1 MWITNLQLDAYI
13 VTRDSCVGSRH
24 FPDGDVTK
32 KPVLTLGK
40 RLASPMKKS
49 HPRAKR
55 ARAREMSKELLRL
68 QRSTASP
75 SSSRSVTP
83 TFTPP
88 VQPALIAPIG
98 EQLQQDYHVHELP
111 DSEEVTTPE
120 PQPPCDSA
128 PAGTSSVLVNTAL
141 LARIE
146 VLEAEKKQLETKVA
160 GMTRVY
166 FRIEDIKHDDALV
179 RSYSGFVSFF
189 VLNTFF
195 EFLGPVVNKLN
206 YWGARDSRHQR
217 QRSRKLDVCN
227 QLFLTLVKLRLDLK
241 LTDLAFRFG
250 VSKSVVS
257 RYLTTWISFLY
268 HHLKEIEWMPSVQQ
282 VSGTLP
288 HGFRTHY
295 PNTFAIIDASEVFV
309 ETPSDLFMQS
319 STWSQYKH
327 HNTAKF
333 LIACTPNGAISYVSP
348 VFVGSISDVELTRVS
363 GFLTK
368 LEDEP
373 GISIMA
379 DRGFTIRDMLK
390 QLNIELNLPP
400 FMEGR
405 QQLPAEDVRVG
416 SNPTYTC

>member
-1 MWITNLQLDAYI
+1 MPNRNMPGTRCIVCKATRITDPGVSFHRFPADETVRNRWISSLQLDADV
-13 VTRDSCVGSRH
+13 VTPHSRVCSRH

-32 KPVLTLGK
+32 QPVLTLGK
-40 RLASPMKKS
+40 RFASPVKKS
-49 HPRAKR
+49 LPRAKR
-55 ARAREMSKELLRL
+55 ARAREISKELSRL

-83 TFTPP
+83 TSTPP
-88 VQPALIAPIG
+88 VQPVLVASIG

-120 PQPPCDSA
+120 PQHVPPPCDPA
-128 PAGTSSVLVNTAL
+128 PTGTSNVLVNSAL

-146 VLEAEKKQLETKVA
+146 VLEAEKQQLETKVS
-160 GMTRVY
+160 GMTRAY
-166 FRIEDIKHDDALV
+166 FRVEDIIHDDALV
-179 RSYSGFVSFF
+179 RFYTGFVSFF
-189 VLNTFF
+189 VLSAFF

-206 YWGARDSRHQR
+206 YWGARDSQHQR
-217 QRSRKLDVCN
+217 QRSRKLDAFN

-257 RYLTTWISFLY
+257 RYLTTWISFPY

-288 HGFRTHY
+288 HGFRMHY

-327 HNTAKF
+327 HNYF
-333 LIACTPNGAISYVSP
+333 
-348 VFVGSISDVELTRVS
+348 
-363 GFLTK
+363 
-368 LEDEP
+368 
-373 GISIMA
+373 
-379 DRGFTIRDMLK
+379 
-390 QLNIELNLPP
+390 
-400 FMEGR
+400 
-405 QQLPAEDVRVG
+405 
-416 SNPTYTC
+416 